1 MNAIEIINFTLEK
14 YKLHPIEQ
22 YYSVIVDAMQK
33 YQANPPDI
41 MINDMKDT
49 NYVSKHENL
58 TTYKQFPFEKDRP
71 ISLEDFYNKFI
82 MCPNDV
88 TYKNFKQALREYEI
102 EFVKNPKSIDPF
114 DI

>member
-1 MNAIEIINFTLEK
+1 MNAIEIIIFTLKK

-49 NYVSKHENL
+49 NYVSTHEDL
-58 TTYKQFPFEKDRP
+58 TKYKQYFFEKDRA
-71 ISLEDFYNKFI
+71 ISLDDLCRKFR
-82 MCPNDV
+82 MCPNGV
-88 TYKNFKQALREYEI
+88 TSENFKQALREYKM
-102 EFVKNPKSIDPF
+102 EFEKNPKIIDPF